1 MLESNPPCEPC
12 GRQPKGAPGV
22 TPHIDPERPPKT
34 PSNPSGHEATNRC
47 IITSYGVR
55 RKFLVRT
62 WELYPDLVQVECMP
76 TDAGGGN
83 DSKVINNKDYR

>member
-1 MLESNPPCEPC
+1 M
-12 GRQPKGAPGV
+12 
-22 TPHIDPERPPKT
+22 
-34 PSNPSGHEATNRC
+34 
-47 IITSYGVR
+47 
-55 RKFLVRT
+55 VRT